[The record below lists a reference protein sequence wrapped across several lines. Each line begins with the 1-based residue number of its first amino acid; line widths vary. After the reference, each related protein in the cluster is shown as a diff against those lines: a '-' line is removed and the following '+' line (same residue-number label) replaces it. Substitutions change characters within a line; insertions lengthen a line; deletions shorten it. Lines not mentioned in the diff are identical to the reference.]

1 MNRPAS
7 ALVGGFVGTALMS
20 LVLVLIEVQTRYILR
35 IFYVIAR
42 FVRRPDDPFVGF
54 LLFVLVGVAVWP
66 LLFVAVL
73 EYVPQGPDPAVKGM
87 IFAVPIWVA
96 FVVTGRGEF
105 ALPTLVIYVAFTLV
119 AHLVY
124 GFVLGAV
131 YASLSGTGAGRPEP
145 G

>member
-73 EYVPQGPDPAVKGM
+73 EYIPQGPDPAVKGM
-87 IFAVPIWVA
+87 EI
-96 FVVTGRGEF
+96 GR
-105 ALPTLVIYVAFTLV
+105 
-119 AHLVY
+119 AHV
-124 GFVLGAV
+124 
-131 YASLSGTGAGRPEP
+131 
-145 G
+145 